1 MTTIPYANPGVASF
15 ELTDDYVNEHL
26 LRGSDPKLEPAISY
40 EAGDDLARFQAV
52 GWSNNDPTTGIVVP
66 ATWDADPDAA
76 IRPVGITTAAAAE
89 DERVLV
95 WFAGHFNED
104 LIIFDASFDTPTKR
118 HAAFIGA
125 PTPTRIRLDP
135 RFG

>member
-1 MTTIPYANPGVASF
+1 M
-15 ELTDDYVNEHL
+15 
-26 LRGSDPKLEPAISY
+26 
-40 EAGDDLARFQAV
+40 
-52 GWSNNDPTTGIVVP
+52 VP
-66 ATWDADPDAA
+66 ATWDADRDAA

-104 LIIFDASFDTPTKR
+104 MIIFDASFDTPTKR
-118 HAAFIGA
+118 HTAFIGA